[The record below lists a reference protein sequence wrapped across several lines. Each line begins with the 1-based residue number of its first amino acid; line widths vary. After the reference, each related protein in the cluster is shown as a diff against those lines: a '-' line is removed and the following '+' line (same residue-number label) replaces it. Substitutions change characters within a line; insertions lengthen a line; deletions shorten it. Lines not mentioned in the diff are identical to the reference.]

1 MNRGTW
7 RATVHGVVKS
17 DTTEQLT
24 LSLSFINVSLLVIY
38 SGSTIHNHTAESNLK
53 FVSRKIRRI
62 QTDIILIILWEN
74 IILNPLLDLRT
85 HKRRFKRKRYSSK
98 IMYQK

>member
-38 SGSTIHNHTAESNLK
+38 SGSTIHNHTAQSNLK
-53 FVSRKIRRI
+53 FVSRKIR
-62 QTDIILIILWEN
+62 EN
-74 IILNPLLDLRT
+74 TNRHYINNIMGEYYT
-85 HKRRFKRKRYSSK
+85 QFSSGFENSQKK
-98 IMYQK
+98 I